1 MLPPL
6 CSLCMSLSLSLS
18 LSVSPSVYLSLS
30 PPPTHTHTYSLPPHP
45 PPHTHT
51 HKQRNKATTNQTN
64 KKQKK
69 TKRHKKRQRKL
80 TVHPQAILNGRSLV
94 VCAQNTVGLRL
105 LKKSSTGFVV
115 CKVTAELCDRYSVAR
130 RSGNWV
136 VKWPLL
142 SHYPNRPYPLVRDP
156 IVLHNSFFSRREAH
170 TVYPRSE
177 AFSRSSRYSEAQPEQ
192 AEAKRRSA

>member
-1 MLPPL
+1 MLNIQTSKFPL
-6 CSLCMSLSLSLS
+6 LFRNILKGNVTTTMLSVYVSVSVFVSLCFSVC
-18 LSVSPSVYLSLS
+18 LSVCLSLS
-30 PPPTHTHTYSLPPHP
+30 PPPPPHTYSLPPP
-45 PPHTHT
+45 PPPPPPPHT

-64 KKQKK
+64 KQKTKK

-80 TVHPQAILNGRSLV
+80 TVDPQAILNGRSLV

-115 CKVTAELCDRYSVAR
+115 CQVTAELCDRYSVAR
-130 RSGNWV
+130 RSGTGV

-156 IVLHNSFFSRREAH
+156 IVLHNSFFSFFLFFRG
-170 TVYPRSE
+170 
-177 AFSRSSRYSEAQPEQ
+177 
-192 AEAKRRSA
+192 